1 MEVKKER
8 FNNVDFIRFIF
19 SIIIVF
25 IHIPLLYNMNIAGIH
40 KGRIL
45 VDYFFIMSGFFLFL
59 NINKNEDTLSFA
71 IKKII
76 RLAPVT
82 WFLSIITM
90 ICSLFIPALKYNF
103 NNTILGFLF
112 FQDIGLS
119 SKFSN
124 PPFFGILWYIF
135 VLFWV
140 MIFYFY
146 LNKLLEKKYMNLI
159 VWLIIIISYSI
170 YYNNNNFGIGGN
182 SNICLFINIG
192 VLRGLAGMGIG
203 YFLSMLYKTNF
214 LKSLSKKGQVITS
227 FIEIYILLFL
237 TEYLLFSPK
246 IPGNSAFILIV
257 YFCIFFYLLII
268 KQGIISK
275 LTDNKISS
283 YLGQFSYS
291 IYVMQILVL
300 SLYKYLLVIP
310 HPEFIQNHILFCNS
324 IITVTCIIFG
334 VIAFYLVEKPAA
346 KYLKEKFLN
355 IQKPITNQ

>member
-124 PPFFGILWYIF
+124 PPFFGIL
-135 VLFWV
+135 
-140 MIFYFY
+140 FYFY